1 MRVAAD
7 DIAVLLVQMKWNEDN
22 DRSTYRLVDCGAL
35 AGSFTGMVVKRAK
48 EGFGRFTNLGI
59 GLIGALI
66 GGSIFRAFNIDLG
79 LGDLAITLE
88 DLLSAL
94 IGSLIFLGM
103 LWIMQKRSKDKW

>member
-1 MRVAAD
+1 MKITID
-7 DIAVLLVQMKWNEDN
+7 QLIAWLIV
-22 DRSTYRLVDCGAL
+22 GAL

-59 GLIGALI
+59 GLIGTLI
-66 GGSIFRAFNIDLG
+66 GGSIFGAFNIDLG

-103 LWIMQKRSKDKW
+103 LWIIQKRSKDKR

>member
-1 MRVAAD
+1 MRAAAD
-7 DIAVLLVQMKWNEDN
+7 GIAVLLVQVGMKITIDQIIVW
-22 DRSTYRLVDCGAL
+22 LIVGAL

-79 LGDLAITLE
+79 LGGRTLTRLLNKLTDPGPRE
-88 DLLSAL
+88 SHLLSP
-94 IGSLIFLGM
+94 F
-103 LWIMQKRSKDKW
+103 D

>member
-1 MRVAAD
+1 MKITID
-7 DIAVLLVQMKWNEDN
+7 QLIAWLIV
-22 DRSTYRLVDCGAL
+22 GAL
-35 AGSFTGMVVKRAK
+35 AGSFTGMVVKRSK